1 MLHGSDDPVIATFGR
16 PLRLGV
22 AGGGPG
28 AMIGPM
34 HRRAAI
40 LDGRFE
46 ITAGVLSS
54 DPARAVAAGIAIGL
68 APDRAY
74 GSVEH
79 MLEAEAGR
87 ADGVDAVAIM
97 TPNDSHHRIAAA
109 AIDRNLDVIID
120 KPLVNL
126 AADATDLLHR
136 VRHAGT
142 FLCVTHPYSAY
153 PMIREAR
160 ALVAAGALGDIRA
173 IEVRYLSGGLA
184 AAIDDTEEGKR
195 RWRLDPARSGPSL
208 VLGDLGTHAHHLAA
222 FVLNEPVTAVR
233 AELATLVPG
242 RRVQDYAE
250 LALRFASGARGRIG
264 VCHAA
269 PGQPNNISFTVTGE
283 RASLEWRHARHTEL
297 ALLPLADAPRL
308 LAAGAAYLSPS
319 ARAASRLAR
328 TGHPDGMLEAY
339 ANLYSEAALAIAE
352 RRADKPPNPDALY
365 PTVLDGARGIWFIEA
380 AIASDR
386 DAHRWQPCRTDA

>member
-1 MLHGSDDPVIATFGR
+1 MPCTTSSGPKDLRSPRNESVAIAGETGTRRRGLPRCDTLKGKPRALLPGSDDPVIATFGR

-126 AADATDLLHR
+126 TADATDLLHR

-142 FLCVTHPYSAY
+142 ILCVTHP
-153 PMIREAR
+153 
-160 ALVAAGALGDIRA
+160 
-173 IEVRYLSGGLA
+173 
-184 AAIDDTEEGKR
+184 
-195 RWRLDPARSGPSL
+195 
-208 VLGDLGTHAHHLAA
+208 
-222 FVLNEPVTAVR
+222 
-233 AELATLVPG
+233 
-242 RRVQDYAE
+242 
-250 LALRFASGARGRIG
+250 
-264 VCHAA
+264 
-269 PGQPNNISFTVTGE
+269 
-283 RASLEWRHARHTEL
+283 
-297 ALLPLADAPRL
+297 
-308 LAAGAAYLSPS
+308 
-319 ARAASRLAR
+319 
-328 TGHPDGMLEAY
+328 
-339 ANLYSEAALAIAE
+339 
-352 RRADKPPNPDALY
+352 
-365 PTVLDGARGIWFIEA
+365 
-380 AIASDR
+380 
-386 DAHRWQPCRTDA
+386 